1 MPISGVR
8 CAPRG
13 ATATIGGVLSQC
25 PPLWSPLMWFGMKVV
40 LGHDPKWQCATPTS
54 GVRDNCG
61 GISQPSADHARST
74 PSPLSH
80 TGGATPAAPS
90 CRVLGRDSDQAS
102 GHCPDFWAVADAGQ
116 VCSQGSE
123 SNDMWCLFEVLFFLL
138 TPEVTGAAG
147 GAYLHAP
154 SDGKPCLLLASE
166 MTAVVHPFHL

>member
-1 MPISGVR
+1 MSGAR
-8 CAPRG
+8 DSY
-13 ATATIGGVLSQC
+13 GGL
-25 PPLWSPLMWFGMKVV
+25 PPP
-40 LGHDPKWQCATPTS
+40 P
-54 GVRDNCG
+54 
-61 GISQPSADHARST
+61 ADHARST
-74 PSPLSH
+74 LSRLAH
-80 TGGATPAAPS
+80 AGGAVLATSS

-102 GHCPDFWAVADAGQ
+102 GHCPEFWAVADAGQ

-154 SDGKPCLLLASE
+154 SDGRPCLLLASE